1 MRQGR
6 SPTEENETKV
16 GMMKT
21 MSAIIIALAMTGPAL
36 AGTSSLGI
44 AIPSSRNS
52 GVGIHSLAGDEAG
65 VAVRPGT
72 VGLAPAASKY
82 NLPVSEQDAANIPAL
97 PGTEAG
103 PSVSPQSRLS

>member
-1 MRQGR
+1 
-6 SPTEENETKV
+6 
-16 GMMKT
+16 MMKRT
-21 MSAIIIALAMTGPAL
+21 MSAIIIGLAMTGPAL
-36 AGTSSLGI
+36 AGTSLGI
-44 AIPSSRNS
+44 SIPSSRNS
-52 GVGIHSLAGDEAG
+52 GVGIHSFAGDEAG
-65 VAVRPGT
+65 AAVRPGT